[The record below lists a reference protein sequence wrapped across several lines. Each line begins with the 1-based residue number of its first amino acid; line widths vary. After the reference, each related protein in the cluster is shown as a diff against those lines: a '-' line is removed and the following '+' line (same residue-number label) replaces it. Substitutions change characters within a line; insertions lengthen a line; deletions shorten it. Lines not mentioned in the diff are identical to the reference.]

1 MTDKD
6 TLVAAIVALA
16 TLGLTADVQA
26 QTMERPLPAETA
38 PRLPTTSPPATGAP
52 APRPIIVEPGKVFV
66 GGGTYTF
73 TLNSFRITDTRSLHN
88 DTDFVGMSV
97 VVGTNPAITVPTK
110 AMGDVNNGTHQV
122 NLTIPNVSVEPGQ
135 MVAFTYNIT
144 NTGYNANSVEQA
156 IKSAVASE
164 AQKALTAAGMAVG
177 SLVGCSECGS
187 IVGPAGGNKLLTDI
201 EGIIFAD
208 CDGIVAAGAHTFPQ
222 ASLATVTANGAVYSV
237 TDDDKGTDSATGCG
251 SNSRYYVTW
260 SVTGTG
266 TPPVATGGI
275 GGGGGGE
282 PNGPPLKQK

>member
-26 QTMERPLPAETA
+26 QTMERSLPGEAA
-38 PRLPTTSPPATGAP
+38 PRLPTTNPPPSGAP
-52 APRPIIVEPGKVFV
+52 APRPIIVAPGKVFG

-88 DTDFVGMSV
+88 DTDFVGISV
-97 VVGTNPAITVPTK
+97 AVGSNPPITVPTK

-135 MVAFTYNIT
+135 TVAFTYNIT

-164 AQKALTAAGMAVG
+164 AQKALTAGGMALG
-177 SLVGCSECGS
+177 SLVGCPECGS
-187 IVGPAGGNKLLTDI
+187 LIGPAGGNSLLTKV

-208 CDGIVAAGAHTFPQ
+208 CDGVVAAGAHTFPQ
-222 ASLATVTANGAVYSV
+222 ASLATLTANGTVYSV

-260 SVTGTG
+260 SVTGKG
-266 TPPVATGGI
+266 TPPAATGGVV
-275 GGGGGGE
+275 GGGGGA

>member
-6 TLVAAIVALA
+6 ALVAAIVALA

-26 QTMERPLPAETA
+26 QTMERPLPAEAA
-38 PRLPTTSPPATGAP
+38 PRLPTTSPPAAGAP
-52 APRPIIVEPGKVFV
+52 APRPVIIEPGKVFG

-88 DTDFVGMSV
+88 DTDFVGIAV
-97 VVGTNPAITVPTK
+97 AVGSNPPITVPTK

-122 NLTIPNVSVEPGQ
+122 NLTIPNVTVEPGQ

-156 IKSAVASE
+156 IKSGVASE
-164 AQKALTAAGMAVG
+164 AQKALTAGAMALG
-177 SLVGCSECGS
+177 GLVGCPECGS
-187 IVGPAGGNKLLTDI
+187 LVGPAGGNWLLGKL
-201 EGIIFAD
+201 EGVIFAD
-208 CDGIVAAGAHTFPQ
+208 CDGPVAGGAHTFPQ
-222 ASLATVTANGAVYSV
+222 ASLAALTANGKVYAV

-251 SNSRYYVTW
+251 GNSHYYVTW
-260 SVTGTG
+260 SVTGKE
-266 TPPVATGGI
+266 TPPVATTGV
-275 GGGGGGE
+275 GGGGRE